1 MSADR
6 QPGRAYPGLAILLDI
21 EDPAW
26 SGILPEPAEP
36 EIQRI
41 IEAAAARAGLSVAI
55 ETELGV
61 HLVDDEGVRAL
72 NAQWRGKDKPTN
84 ILSFPM
90 RQLEL
95 GEAPGPL
102 MGDLVLARET
112 LEREA
117 IAEGKTAIDHF
128 RHLLVH
134 GTLHLLGHDHDDDVA
149 ADAMEDLE
157 ILALSDLSVADP
169 YASA

>member
-1 MSADR
+1 MSPDR
-6 QPGRAYPGLAILLDI
+6 QPRRAFPGLAILLDI

-26 SGILPEPAEP
+26 SRILPEPADN
-36 EIQRI
+36 EIRRAV
-41 IEAAAARAGLSVAI
+41 EAAASRAGLPVAT

-61 HLVDDEGVRAL
+61 HLTDDASVQTL
-72 NAQWRGKDKPTN
+72 NAEWRGKDKPTN
-84 ILSFPM
+84 ILSFPIL
-90 RQLEL
+90 QLQP
-95 GEAPGPL
+95 GQAPGPL

-117 IAEGKTAIDHF
+117 EAEGKTAIDHL

-134 GTLHLLGHDHDDDVA
+134 GTLHLLGHDHEDDA
-149 ADAMEDLE
+149 SAEAMEGLE

-169 YASA
+169 YASV